1 MPSSVC
7 FCIGAGK
14 FWPTGSVYYEQLAY
28 IADKIFKKLS
38 CVGGLYC
45 VLNEDRHLKL

>member
-7 FCIGAGK
+7 FCIGAGN

-28 IADKIFKKLS
+28 IADKILKN
-38 CVGGLYC
+38 YP
-45 VLNEDRHLKL
+45 VLADSVVF